1 MHLLALNL
9 RPIIVERALPW
20 ISALYT
26 LQFWLGKSCKAWL
39 FTIRALK
46 TLWHR
51 CSSSHFIMIGGRLAP
66 WSMGNA
72 FIAHSQDSQDSSQSS
87 SVFVESRN
95 LYIHYTE
102 STKSVSLS
110 NTHQYAIISISGT
123 GSTDNGM
130 AALGA
135 VANGSSVTITGYYLR
150 EPSIIC
156 TVSYSGRT
164 VSFTNINCDGGAL
177 SVSVLGIG

>member
-1 MHLLALNL
+1 
-9 RPIIVERALPW
+9 
-20 ISALYT
+20 
-26 LQFWLGKSCKAWL
+26 
-39 FTIRALK
+39 
-46 TLWHR
+46 
-51 CSSSHFIMIGGRLAP
+51 
-66 WSMGNA
+66 MGNA